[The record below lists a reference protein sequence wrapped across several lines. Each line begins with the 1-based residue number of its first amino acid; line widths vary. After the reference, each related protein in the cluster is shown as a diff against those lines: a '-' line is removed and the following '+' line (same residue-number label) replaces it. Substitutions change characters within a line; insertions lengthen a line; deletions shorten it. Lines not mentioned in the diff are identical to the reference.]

1 MQSENNK
8 TMNEENNNVG
18 EGLMILLLASFF
30 VLLIVKLM
38 WYIDISWIVVFSPI
52 FVPIILIIL
61 IGLIMDF
68 THPPKR

>member
-1 MQSENNK
+1 
-8 TMNEENNNVG
+8 MNEENNSVG
-18 EGLMILLLASFF
+18 EGLMILLIGSFF

-61 IGLIMDF
+61 IGLIIDF
-68 THPPKR
+68 THPPNRKY

>member
-1 MQSENNK
+1 
-8 TMNEENNNVG
+8 MNEENNGVG

>member
-1 MQSENNK
+1 
-8 TMNEENNNVG
+8 MNEENDSVG
-18 EGLMILLLASFF
+18 EGLGILLLGSFF

-38 WYIDISWIVVFSPI
+38 WYIDISWIIVFSPI

-68 THPPKR
+68 TDTPKR

>member
-1 MQSENNK
+1 
-8 TMNEENNNVG
+8 MNEENNSVG

-68 THPPKR
+68 VHPPNRKY

>member
-1 MQSENNK
+1 
-8 TMNEENNNVG
+8 MNEENNSVG
-18 EGLMILLLASFF
+18 EGLGILLIASFF

-38 WYIDISWIVVFSPI
+38 WYIDISWIIVFSPI

-68 THPPKR
+68 TDPPKRK

>member
-1 MQSENNK
+1 M
-8 TMNEENNNVG
+8 TEENNSVG
-18 EGLMILLLASFF
+18 EGLMILLIGSFF

-38 WYIDISWIVVFSPI
+38 WYIDIPWLVVFSPI

-68 THPPKR
+68 VHPPNRKY

>member
-1 MQSENNK
+1 MK
-8 TMNEENNNVG
+8 NNNDSVG
-18 EGLMILLLASFF
+18 EGFGLLLLFTF
-30 VLLIVKLM
+30 IVLVIVKLE
-38 WYIDISWIVVFSPI
+38 WYIDIPWIVVFSPI